1 MEPDNWQLEQA
12 RRETVFSWTKEQFIG
27 FGKVS
32 FDVGFGCE
40 IGTDAL
46 SYPAF

>member
-1 MEPDNWQLEQA
+1 MESDNWQLEQA
-12 RRETVFSWTKEQFIG
+12 RREIVFSWTKEQFVG
-27 FGKVS
+27 LGKVS
-32 FDVGFGCE
+32 FDVRFGFE